1 MTTPF
6 LRSALRR
13 SMAQVHRVAAVRPG
27 DAGEEVAGV
36 FADVEREFGM
46 LAPPIGLHAAS
57 PEVLAASWV
66 MLRETLV
73 ADGRVDRATKEA
85 VAAAVSAANSC
96 PYCVEVHGTTLAAL
110 LPGAAAPGTAR
121 ATAEGWADWF
131 RADGDRG
138 RAPEEGTPGEG
149 RPEGEPEEG
158 AAEEGAPFPAQAGPE
173 LVGVAVT
180 FHYLNRMVNLFLEPS
195 PLPAGLPPAARAAAR
210 AVLGRLMRRSA
221 RVAPPAGTSLDLLPS
236 APLPGDLAWAA
247 GTPSVAGAFA
257 RAAAAIDAAGA
268 RAVPQGVRV
277 LVADHLAGWDGRPPG
292 ISRAWVEEAVS
303 ALPGDQRPAGRLALL
318 TAKAAYQVDDGL
330 VAEFR
335 RGRPGDTALIELTSW
350 AALTAAR
357 ELGARLGARLPATA
371 GG

>member
-13 SMAQVHRVAAVRPG
+13 SMAQIHRVAAVRPAA
-27 DAGEEVAGV
+27 AGEEVAGV
-36 FADVEREFGM
+36 FAEVEREFGM
-46 LAPPIGLHAAS
+46 LAPPIGLHAAA

-73 ADGRVDRATKEA
+73 AGGRVDRATKEA
-85 VAAAVSAANSC
+85 VAAAVSAANAC
-96 PYCVEVHGTTLAAL
+96 PYCVEVHGTALAAL

-138 RAPEEGTPGEG
+138 PAPDD
-149 RPEGEPEEG
+149 RP
-158 AAEEGAPFPAQAGPE
+158 PFPTQAAPE

-180 FHYLNRMVNLFLEPS
+180 FHYLNRMVNLFLAQS
-195 PLPAGLPPAARAAAR
+195 PLPAGLPPAARSAAR

-221 RVAPPAGTSLDLLPS
+221 RLAPPAGTSLDLLPS
-236 APLPGDLAWAA
+236 APLPGDLSWAA

-268 RAVPQGVRV
+268 RSVPDGVRA
-277 LVADHLAGWDGRPPG
+277 LVTDRLAGWDGRPPG
-292 ISRAWVEEAVS
+292 ISRGWVEDAVS
-303 ALPGDQRPAGRLALL
+303 ALPGDQRAAGRLALL
-318 TAKAAYQVDDGL
+318 TAQASYQVDDGL

-335 RGRPGDTALIELTSW
+335 SDRPGDTALIELTSW

-357 ELGARLGARLPATA
+357 ELGARLGARLPKAA
-371 GG
+371 DG

>member
-6 LRSALRR
+6 LRPALRR
-13 SMAQVHRVAAVRPG
+13 SMAQVHRVAPVRPA
-27 DAGEEVAGV
+27 DAGKEVAGV
-36 FADVEREFGM
+36 FAEVEREFGM

-57 PEVLAASWV
+57 PAVLAASWV

-73 ADGRVDRATKEA
+73 AGGRVDRATKEA

-110 LPGAAAPGTAR
+110 LPGVSAPGSAR
-121 ATAEGWADWF
+121 AAVEASADWF
-131 RADGDRG
+131 RADRDQ
-138 RAPEEGTPGEG
+138 
-149 RPEGEPEEG
+149 
-158 AAEEGAPFPAQAGPE
+158 GAPPPFSAQAVPE

-180 FHYLNRMVNLFLEPS
+180 FHYLNRMVNLFLAPS
-195 PLPAGLPPAARAAAR
+195 PLPTGLPAAARTAAR

-236 APLPGDLAWAA
+236 APLPQDLRWAA

-268 RAVPQGVRV
+268 RSVPDGVRA
-277 LVADHLAGWDGRPPG
+277 LLADRLADWDGRPPG
-292 ISRAWVEEAVS
+292 ISRGWVEDAVA
-303 ALPGDQRPAGRLALL
+303 ALPGDERPAGRLALL
-318 TAKAAYQVDDGL
+318 TAEASYQVDDGL

-335 RGRPGDTALIELTSW
+335 RGRPGDATLIELTSW

-357 ELGARLGARLPATA
+357 ELGARLADRVPAAA
-371 GG
+371 GQGPTDRP

>member
-6 LRSALRR
+6 LRPALRR
-13 SMAQVHRVAAVRPG
+13 SMAQIHRIAAVRPG

-73 ADGRVDRATKEA
+73 AGGRVDRATKEA

-131 RADGDRG
+131 GQDGDRE
-138 RAPEEGTPGEG
+138 RAP
-149 RPEGEPEEG
+149 
-158 AAEEGAPFPAQAGPE
+158 EEGAPFPAQAGPE

-195 PLPAGLPPAARAAAR
+195 PLPAGLPPAARAVAR
-210 AVLGRLMRRSA
+210 AVLGRLMRRGA

-236 APLPGDLAWAA
+236 APLPGDLRWAA

-268 RAVPQGVRV
+268 RAAPEGVRA
-277 LVADHLAGWDGRPPG
+277 LVAEQLAAWDGRPPG
-292 ISRAWVEEAVS
+292 ISRGWVEEAVS
-303 ALPGDQRPAGRLALL
+303 DLPGDERPAGRLALL
-318 TAKAAYQVDDGL
+318 TAKASYQVDDGL

-357 ELGARLGARLPATA
+357 ELGARLGARLPAST